1 MDASEHL
8 EAIVPKPLDA
18 EGVRLR
24 QNLEDVHE
32 ELLLSI
38 LALEE
43 ELKSLTQTIEQCA
56 SPQRPKGM
64 GALTLEQIEREVC
77 DWKRFKNRKSLGSY
91 AGLTGGVSAS
101 GDSDVRASSPQ
112 RCCRCVGC
120 RFERE
125 SKPVCE

>member
-43 ELKSLTQTIEQCA
+43 EWQLDNRIAYSLR
-56 SPQRPKGM
+56 QR
-64 GALTLEQIEREVC
+64 
-77 DWKRFKNRKSLGSY
+77 
-91 AGLTGGVSAS
+91 
-101 GDSDVRASSPQ
+101 RAA
-112 RCCRCVGC
+112 
-120 RFERE
+120 
-125 SKPVCE
+125 